1 MATYRHT
8 VIETA
13 HSSTRIKVGVDPYGF
28 DEGWLVAI
36 RQCDGHITC
45 LTEDI
50 PDLIAAL
57 REHGAECERRNGT
70 ATKPTLE
77 FTQDGDYGWQAPSFI
92 NDDGDSFHWR
102 IIVEDDG
109 LFSIRATDSELT
121 TDNPPFSTYAEA
133 VAWCNAREAEL
144 FAAAKEQPVQE

>member
-8 VIETA
+8 VIETERP
-13 HSSTRIKVGVDPYGF
+13 SDRIAVGVEVRETTGEWEVEVYQSHG
-28 DEGWLVAI
+28 LVYVGS
-36 RQCDGHITC
+36 R
-45 LTEDI
+45 DI

-77 FTQDGDYGWQAPSFI
+77 FTHDGGVGWEAWSSGRKWRFFI
-92 NDDGDSFHWR
+92 DEDGMFRLGLVTPNYD
-102 IIVEDDG
+102 EDIE
-109 LFSIRATDSELT
+109 F
-121 TDNPPFSTYAEA
+121 PTYAEA

-144 FAAAKEQPVQE
+144 IAAAKEQPVQE